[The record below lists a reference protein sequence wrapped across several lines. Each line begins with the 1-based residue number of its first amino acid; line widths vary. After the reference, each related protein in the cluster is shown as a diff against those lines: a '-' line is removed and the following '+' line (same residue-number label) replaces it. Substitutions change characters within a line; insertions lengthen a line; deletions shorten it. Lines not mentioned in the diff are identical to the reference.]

1 MSRFSIDTIYG
12 RKYVSHYGL
21 NYNQGRISIECLLD
35 YPIESKIQAKMKY
48 KKVIK
53 LSAQGMGAGLFDASK
68 GIWIGTCN
76 NGKNTPKMTKYL
88 NEKRFSPSLD
98 KTYYVAS
105 VPL

>member
-1 MSRFSIDTIYG
+1 MYHIF
-12 RKYVSHYGL
+12 GL

-35 YPIESKIQAKMKY
+35 YPIESKFQAKMKY

-68 GIWIGTCN
+68 GVWIGTCN
-76 NGKNTPKMTKYL
+76 NGKNTPKMTKYF
-88 NEKRFSPSLD
+88 NEKRFGPSID
-98 KTYYVAS
+98 KTYYVAN